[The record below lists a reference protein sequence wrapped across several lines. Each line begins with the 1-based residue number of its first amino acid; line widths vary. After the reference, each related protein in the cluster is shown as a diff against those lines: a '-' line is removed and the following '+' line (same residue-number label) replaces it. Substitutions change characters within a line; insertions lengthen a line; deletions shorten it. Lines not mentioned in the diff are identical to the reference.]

1 MMSLVLL
8 QVILAAILVLGVVVM
23 IRRTR
28 VDDRDVAWLAGGQ
41 SPTDPAV
48 SEVYRRYL
56 HRHRSHRAV
65 GGVLGVLLALT
76 YAIAAQGTLFVGI
89 GGSPLGDVVFCGLA
103 GVVAGA
109 LSAEVYRVAAP
120 PGPAV
125 ASLAPHPRPRE
136 QRMVVAGRL
145 LLLLA
150 IAVAV
155 PPVLAGWPVATL
167 GAVVGGSVV
176 VGMAEAAR
184 RAIADRRRPVLSP
197 AAAQVDARVRAYASG
212 AVARLELAAG
222 ALTAA
227 WALSSGGPIWS
238 TVFSRLAPCLAVG
251 LFALAL
257 VQLHLARP
265 RPPRAFMVQPKHRL
279 RAVST

>member
-1 MMSLVLL
+1 MSLVLL
-8 QVILAAILVLGVVVM
+8 QVLLAVFLVLGVLVVL
-23 IRRTR
+23 RRTR

-41 SPTDPAV
+41 PPADPAV
-48 SEVYRRYL
+48 DQVYRQYL
-56 HRHRSHRAV
+56 LRHRSHRAV
-65 GGVLGVLLALT
+65 GGSLGVLLALT
-76 YAIAAQGTLFVGI
+76 YAIAARGTVYVGI
-89 GGSPLGDVVFCGLA
+89 GASPWGDVVFCGLA

-125 ASLAPHPRPRE
+125 ASLAPHSRPRE
-136 QRMVVAGRL
+136 QHMVVAGRC

-150 IAVAV
+150 VAVAV
-155 PPVLAGWPVATL
+155 PSMTVGSPVPTVAAVLAGA
-167 GAVVGGSVV
+167 AV

-197 AAAQVDARVRAYASG
+197 AAAQVDSRVRAYASG

-222 ALTAA
+222 ALTAT
-227 WALSSGGPIWS
+227 WALSADGPVWS
-238 TVFSRLAPCLAVG
+238 TWFSRLAPTLALS
-251 LFALAL
+251 LFVLAL

-265 RPPRAFMVQPKHRL
+265 RPPRTFTVRPEHRL
-279 RAVST
+279 HEVST